1 MESESRESVS
11 RTAATASSNVRRAPA
26 PAGVK
31 LLRFWFGTLGRVLPG
46 PATRLAYGLW
56 FKTRRFQLTDRER
69 QILSSAE
76 RFTVPVSGQP
86 VAAYA
91 WGRGPVVF
99 MVHGWHG
106 SAAHFVEFVQPLTEA
121 GFRAVAFDAPAHGDS
136 PGDRTTLPAIVDAMA
151 ALARQVSPI
160 HALIAHSFGVMCA
173 TAALIEQRIASGRV
187 ICISPPAHMESLF
200 ISFSDTLGLP
210 PGVQAGF
217 RARFERDFGA
227 DVWSRFS
234 PVNHAATLRMPAL
247 FFHDTNDRSVP
258 IEEAELLVR
267 SWSGARLVRTEK
279 LGHRRI
285 LADAS
290 VIRQVVAFVGADA
303 KPSS

>member
-1 MESESRESVS
+1 MKTTADSR
-11 RTAATASSNVRRAPA
+11 SNARRAPA

-31 LLRFWFGTLGRVLPG
+31 LLRFGFGTLGRVLPG
-46 PATRLAYGLW
+46 PMTAVAYRLW
-56 FKTRRFQLTDRER
+56 FKTRRFRLTDRER
-69 QILSSAE
+69 QILGAAE
-76 RFTVPVSGQP
+76 RFTVQVSGQP
-86 VAAYA
+86 VVGYA

-151 ALARQVSPI
+151 ALARQVGPI

-173 TAALIEQRIASGRV
+173 TAALIEKHIDSGRV

-200 ISFSDTLGLP
+200 TSFADTLGLP
-210 PGVQAGF
+210 PGVQGGF

-234 PVNHAATLRMPAL
+234 PVNHAAALRIPAL
-247 FFHDTNDRSVP
+247 FFHDANDRSVP
-258 IEEAELLVR
+258 IEEAELLAR
-267 SWSGARLVRTEK
+267 RWSGARLVRTEK

-290 VIRQVVAFVGADA
+290 VIRQAVAFAGADS